1 MADRIARDLTVHGRV
16 QGVFFRAF
24 VQDAADRAGVAG
36 RAENL
41 GDGTVA
47 VHLEGEPDAVARVER
62 ACGRGPSGASV
73 ERVDARDGEVEGLS
87 RFSVG

>member
-1 MADRIARDLTVHGRV
+1 MADRVARDLTVHGRV

-24 VQDAADRAGVAG
+24 VQDAAERAGVAG

-47 VHLEGEPDAVARVER
+47 VHLEGSPDAVARVER
-62 ACGRGPSGASV
+62 ACGQGPSGAHV
-73 ERVDARDGEVEGLS
+73 ERVDARDAGVEGLAA
-87 RFSVG
+87 FSVG